1 MMDVTKSKWYNVAE
15 KIKFRIDVVKDKFKY
30 SGCKTGFLSGKKLN
44 GLHYHFGKSNSL
56 RNLDRFFTPG
66 IVNGFISFELDYFF

>member
-15 KIKFRIDVVKDKFKY
+15 KIKFRIDVAKVKY
-30 SGCKTGFLSGKKLN
+30 PSGKTGFLSGKKLN
-44 GLHYHFGKSNSL
+44 GLHYHFGKSNYL

>member
-15 KIKFRIDVVKDKFKY
+15 KTKFRIDVAKVKY
-30 SGCKTGFLSGKKLN
+30 PIGKTGFLSGKKLN

-66 IVNGFISFELDYFF
+66 IVNGFISSVLGYLF